1 MKSLSNPQPVIALD
15 LEGTLISNAVSQI
28 PRPGLYAFLEGCRAI
43 TPRVVIYTTVREAR
57 FREIAN
63 ALVNEKGVPEW
74 FADIE
79 YIAWSGETKDLN
91 FIPESSLETTV
102 LLDDYAGYVHPGQE
116 VFWIPVKQFDH
127 PYSEEDTELEVSL
140 KTIQD
145 RLSK

>member
-1 MKSLSNPQPVIALD
+1 MKPLSNPQPVIALD

-28 PRPGLYAFLEGCRAI
+28 PRPGLYAFLEGCKSI
-43 TPRVVIYTTVREAR
+43 TPRVAIYTTVREVR

-63 ALVNEKGVPEW
+63 ALVHEKAAPEW
-74 FADIE
+74 FAGIE
-79 YIAWSGETKDLN
+79 YIAWSGATKDLN

-116 VFWIPVKQFDH
+116 ALWIPVKQFDH

-140 KTIQD
+140 KIIQD